1 MTDNAMKAGTLFKP
15 ELVTELI
22 DKVQGKSVLAKLSAQ
37 TPIPFNGV
45 EQFIFNLEGNAH

>member
-37 TPIPFNGV
+37 TRK
-45 EQFIFNLEGNAH
+45 